1 MLKICRCRYLN
12 VTTCKYPYQEKKLS
26 VNQRNEFKDGIETFG
41 KNCEYQAMT
50 LQQTTSYAKKAV
62 QVMAVMLNL
71 RDAFLPVCMGYIPER
86 RAPLVGEQTGC
97 T

>member
-1 MLKICRCRYLN
+1 MI
-12 VTTCKYPYQEKKLS
+12 TCKYPYPEKNLS
-26 VNQRNEFKDGIETFG
+26 VNQRNEFKDDIETVE
-41 KNCEYQAMT
+41 KNCECAAMT

-71 RDAFLPVCMGYIPER
+71 RDAFLPVCIGYIPER
-86 RAPLVGEQTGC
+86 RAPLVGEQIGC

>member
-1 MLKICRCRYLN
+1 
-12 VTTCKYPYQEKKLS
+12 
-26 VNQRNEFKDGIETFG
+26 
-41 KNCEYQAMT
+41 MT

-71 RDAFLPVCMGYIPER
+71 RYAFLPVCIGYIPER
-86 RAPLVGEQTGC
+86 RAPLVGEQIGC

>member
-1 MLKICRCRYLN
+1 MAFSVI
-12 VTTCKYPYQEKKLS
+12 TCKYPHPEKKLS
-26 VNQRNEFKDGIETFG
+26 VKQRNEFNDGIETVG

-71 RDAFLPVCMGYIPER
+71 RDAFLPVCMGYIAER
-86 RAPLVGEQTGC
+86 RAPLVGEQSGC

>member
-1 MLKICRCRYLN
+1 MAFS
-12 VTTCKYPYQEKKLS
+12 VTTCKYPYPEKKLS
-26 VNQRNEFKDGIETFG
+26 VNQRNEFKDGIETVG

-50 LQQTTSYAKKAV
+50 LSYAKKAV

>member
-1 MLKICRCRYLN
+1 MAFSVI
-12 VTTCKYPYQEKKLS
+12 TCKYPDPEKKLS
-26 VNQRNEFKDGIETFG
+26 VNQRNEFNDGIETAG
-41 KNCEYQAMT
+41 KNCGYQAMT

-71 RDAFLPVCMGYIPER
+71 REAFLPVCIGYIPER
-86 RAPLVGEQTGC
+86 RVPLDGQQIGC